1 MVPACC
7 GAESCQ
13 SLNDGQNGIV
23 AKRKE
28 WGMEA
33 LQIND
38 TQAEV
43 KGSGMSPHFNQ
54 MAPHSVGKPLLL
66 GFVHEKLREQ
76 LHILL
81 LP

>member
-28 WGMEA
+28 WGMEV

-43 KGSGMSPHFNQ
+43 KCSGMSRHFNQ
-54 MAPHSVGKPLLL
+54 MAPHSMDKPLLL
-66 GFVHEKLREQ
+66 GFIREKVGEQ
-76 LHILL
+76 LHVLS